1 MSVKHFSMSAA
12 GAIVE
17 CLRRASVE
25 KVFYVFGESYIPI
38 LDAFYEVET
47 IDVIFREI

>member
-25 KVFYVFGESYIPI
+25 KVFYVPRESYLPV

-47 IDVIFREI
+47 MM